1 MNEEEI
7 KFFKDLVDGLKKQDD
22 LFQQLGKINNWMRDC
37 IGVALGRYAERSE
50 QSEAWQSPQNINL
63 PVGSNRTFREQEDD
77 LMKNVRYRKNGS
89 YEFRKM
95 IKGVNYQFTSKNK
108 EKVKAYI
115 ADLKRKTKAL
125 LPDTRIDSSILFC
138 DYAEEFYHLFK
149 ENKASD
155 SSKEEWGIALKFFRE
170 KFDKAFRS
178 YTAFDFQREINKL
191 AERAPNTALKTFH
204 KIRAICRKAFA
215 LGTIKIN
222 ISEII
227 EKPVFESETRRAL
240 TIKEQVRFLKGL
252 KHRDDDLQA
261 FCLFCLITSARR
273 EEACRYKPEHYNNRN
288 HTLFVNGTKTLNAP
302 RTIKVTESFAQ
313 LLQKIGKGFKYKPD
327 YYSREAKE
335 IFKKIGSPDLVL
347 NCLRHTCATNM
358 VYLGISSDYRKH
370 IMGHSTVK
378 TTDKVYT
385 HIEVG
390 IKRSRIEL
398 IYKNLYFTDF

>member
-1 MNEEEI
+1 MDEEEI
-7 KFFKDLVDGLKKQDD
+7 KFFKDLVDGLKEMES
-22 LFQQLGKINNWMRDC
+22 INNWMRGC
-37 IGVALGRYAERSE
+37 IGVYLGRHAERSE
-50 QSEAWQSPQNINL
+50 QSGCWQSSQNTNL
-63 PVGSNRTFREQEDD
+63 PVGSNRTFDFQEDD
-77 LMKNVRYRKNGS
+77 LKNLRLRKDGR

-95 IKGVNYQFTSKNK
+95 IKGVNYQCIDKNK
-108 EKVKAYI
+108 KVVLDYMTN
-115 ADLKRKTKAL
+115 LKRKIKSL
-125 LPDTRIDSSILFC
+125 LPNTKQNTNVSFS
-138 DYAEEFYHLFK
+138 DYAEEYYHLFK
-149 ENKASD
+149 ESKASD
-155 SSKEEWGIALKFFRE
+155 SSKEEWGIALKFFKE
-170 KFDKAFRS
+170 KFSRAFRS

-191 AERAPNTALKTFH
+191 AEKAPNTALKTFH

-215 LGTIKIN
+215 LGTIKVN
-222 ISEII
+222 IAEII
-227 EKPVFESETRRAL
+227 EKPEFESGTRRAL
-240 TIKEQVRFLKGL
+240 TVMEQVKFLNVL
-252 KHRDDDLQA
+252 KHRDDDLQL

-273 EEACRYKPEHYNNRN
+273 EEACRYKPEHYNARN

-313 LLQKIGKGFKYKPD
+313 LLQKIGGGFKYQSD

-335 IFKKIGSPDLVL
+335 VFKKIGSPDLVL

-390 IKRSRIEL
+390 VKRSRIEL